1 MVAKVITV
9 ALNEDDLYFIT
20 QSIGLNVPSEDDMSP
35 QERKTYRKMN
45 RANGRLRDKLRNR
58 KETK

>member
-1 MVAKVITV
+1 MVAPIITV

-20 QSIGLNVPSEDDMSP
+20 QSIGLNVPSEEDMSP

-45 RANGRLRDKLRNR
+45 RANDRLRDKIGNR